1 MAALPIPAPARKLE
15 EKGILLNLLLLSP
28 HRDDAAFSLTLSI
41 ARWLALGHRI
51 TIMNVFSRSS
61 YAPFSD
67 ADTVHENDRLTYVS
81 ALRRRED
88 ESFARH
94 MPGATPA
101 NLKFVDLNL
110 KDAPIRLRCDPS
122 SVCEL
127 AVDPNDTAFA
137 KLQKSLATHL
147 EGKGALVAPLG
158 IGKHVDHRVVREAVL
173 SFATDLPIAFYEDLP
188 YAAETEDAGLREGL
202 EPVLVDG
209 MGSALRGRY
218 AEPGEFK
225 RRMVA
230 LYGSQIDAGQ
240 GEAIAG
246 FCLRSGGA
254 ERLWA
259 NRAWVDAAEAGK
271 LSVAERLPEKGQ
283 TLDILM

>member
-1 MAALPIPAPARKLE
+1 MAMSARKLE
-15 EKGILLNLLLLSP
+15 RKGILLNLLVLSP

-41 ARWLALGHRI
+41 ARWLSLGHRI

-61 YAPFSD
+61 YAPYSD

-110 KDAPIRLRCDPS
+110 KDAPIRLRCDPA
-122 SVCEL
+122 SVCDMP
-127 AVDPNDTAFA
+127 VDPNDTAFA
-137 KLQKSLATHL
+137 KLHKALASTL
-147 EGKGALVAPLG
+147 DGKGSLVVPLG
-158 IGKHVDHRVVREAVL
+158 MGNHVDHLVVREATL
-173 SFATDLPIAFYEDLP
+173 SFAATIPTAFYEDLP

-202 EPVLVDG
+202 KPVLVDG
-209 MGSALRGRY
+209 MGSLLRGPY
-218 AEPGEFK
+218 SDPVEFK
-225 RRMVA
+225 RRIVA
-230 LYGSQIDAGQ
+230 LYGSQLDAGQ
-240 GEAIAG
+240 GEAIAN
-246 FCLRSGGA
+246 FCLRYRGA

-259 NRAWVDAAEAGK
+259 NRAWLEAAAEAK
-271 LSVAERLPEKGQ
+271 LSVAEPATGAEERP
-283 TLDILM
+283 